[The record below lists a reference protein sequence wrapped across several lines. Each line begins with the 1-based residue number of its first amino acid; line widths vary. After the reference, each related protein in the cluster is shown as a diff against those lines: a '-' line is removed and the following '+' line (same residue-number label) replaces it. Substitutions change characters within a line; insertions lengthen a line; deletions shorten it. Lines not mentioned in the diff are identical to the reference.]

1 MQCDSAKIRRGRPKI
16 SYARRRVT
24 GHRRVS
30 GTRSPAD
37 LVACMLGFAQPQP
50 GGHGS
55 KATDA
60 TPQGEAWPAI
70 LISRLELRLR
80 HSLRGAPAGRPA
92 DHRTRVRYS
101 RRELLPCSLAGLRY
115 AICLFCAFSTA
126 VLDRSLWARTQ
137 ILCREGR
144 VASYGALPQVL
155 WLGRRTGRGSDGS
168 RCSQPSRL
176 QKGAS
181 RESVA
186 LPLPTL
192 QCLLDAI
199 WPLLD
204 VIKSTVIYSKA
215 AGVVWSVV
223 PFAKFKE
230 RSRHRDPR

>member
-137 ILCREGR
+137 ILCRR
-144 VASYGALPQVL
+144 AVL
-155 WLGRRTGRGSDGS
+155 RRT
-168 RCSQPSRL
+168 
-176 QKGAS
+176 A
-181 RESVA
+181 
-186 LPLPTL
+186 
-192 QCLLDAI
+192 
-199 WPLLD
+199 
-204 VIKSTVIYSKA
+204 
-215 AGVVWSVV
+215 
-223 PFAKFKE
+223 
-230 RSRHRDPR
+230 RSRKCSGWVVGRDADRMAPDAASHRDCKRVPLAKAWLCLCQPCSVYWTRFGPYRT